1 MSTAAAAAVLLA
13 VVLIVGVVDA
23 QGGSSA
29 WLNRIV
35 PLIDDVGRR
44 AVQLGVS
51 FVAELI
57 CKFKY
62 MHSE

>member
-1 MSTAAAAAVLLA
+1 MSAVAVLLA

-23 QGGSSA
+23 QGGSSG

-44 AVQLGVS
+44 AVQLGVRCV